1 MKTLRF
7 EALENRSMMAAY
19 RYADKELSHL
29 IATNYADK
37 VISRTEAIE
46 VFASIADK
54 GKVDAKEIADIRQ
67 FVKLNMPEDVKYF
80 SKSML
85 SNPANRTVSPL
96 ANGSTAANVFK
107 LIDKW
112 FLGKDRPVAATQTTY
127 KPVSGNL
134 FVDGVSTDDARQGRV
149 GDCYFVAA
157 LAALAAK
164 NQTSVQQMFKDNN
177 DSTWTVTFYAQ
188 EYKSIRK
195 GLVRDFQLVYTKEFV
210 TVDKYLPVDQSG
222 NLYGANYGDSS
233 TNPNNELWV
242 ALAEKAFAQ
251 WSETGHSRMVAD
263 QKTNSYENIGRGGWS
278 RVAFEAVSG
287 QSCPDY
293 GRLNETILQKAL
305 SENKPLVIYKELS
318 VTRVNGAGVQYQAI
332 LLHALVVESYSAST
346 RSYELYNPWGSRLT
360 MNSSEL
366 NSCSGYAIC
375 NKTG

>member
-1 MKTLRF
+1 MKTLHF

-29 IATNYADK
+29 IATDYADK
-37 VISRTEAIE
+37 VISRSEAIE

-112 FLGKDRPVAATQTTY
+112 FLGKDRPVAATETTY

-149 GDCYFVAA
+149 ADCYFLAA
-157 LAALAAK
+157 LGALAAK
-164 NQTSVQQMFKDNN
+164 NQTSIQQMFKDNN

-222 NLYGANYGDSS
+222 NLYCANYGDSS

-251 WSETGHSRMVAD
+251 WSETGHSQMVAD
-263 QKTNSYENIGRGGWS
+263 KQTNSYDNIGRGGWS
-278 RVAFEAVSG
+278 SVVFEAVSG
-287 QSCPDY
+287 QSSPSY

-305 SENKPLVIYKELS
+305 SENKPLVIYKDISE
-318 VTRVNGAGVQYQAI
+318 TRVIV
-332 LLHALVVESYSAST
+332 LHAFVVESYSAST
-346 RSYELYNPWGSRLT
+346 NSYELYNPWGNRIT
-360 MNSSEL
+360 VTSSEL
-366 NSCSGYAIC
+366 KSSCYGYAVC
-375 NKTG
+375 NKRG